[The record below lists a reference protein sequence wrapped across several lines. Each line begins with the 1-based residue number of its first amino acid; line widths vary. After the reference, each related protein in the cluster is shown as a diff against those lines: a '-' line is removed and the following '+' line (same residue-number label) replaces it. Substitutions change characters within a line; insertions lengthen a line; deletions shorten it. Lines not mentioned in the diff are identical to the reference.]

1 MIDPNFQDSEQ
12 TKRVQKQKMEAM
24 KMIMTEIIDNPSVSQ
39 SFELK
44 QVIDYLD
51 KDNDNN
57 ATEE

>member
-57 ATEE
+57 VTEE